1 MYNLCLYTFRLM
13 TILGC
18 ILLSMVATSLAE
30 LSTIPTY
37 EPDISEYV
45 WFESHISDYIQDD
58 KEEKV
63 TTVSNTGVILDTYK
77 ETLQDIKKTLK
88 LQMRLG

>member
-1 MYNLCLYTFRLM
+1 M

-63 TTVSNTGVILDTYK
+63 TTVSNTGVILDTDTYK